1 MPTASVDGLD
11 LYYEEHGAGFPL
23 LLSHEFADDYRG
35 WEPQVRYFARH
46 YRVITYNNRGYPP
59 STVPDDP
66 TAYSQER
73 LVEDLKALLDHL
85 GIERAHICG
94 LSMGGYV
101 ALVFALTYPERC
113 ASAVVAGCGT
123 GSNDPEAFRAN
134 ARELIARIEEQ
145 GMAGFA
151 ASYGRGPARLPFLRK
166 DPLGWRAFHD
176 RLAAH
181 SARGSA
187 LIFGNVQ
194 LKRPTVYDW
203 QERLDAARVPLLVMT
218 GDEDEPCL
226 LPSLFIKHHARGA
239 GLAVLPDTGH
249 ALNLEEPARFN
260 ALVHDFLSRVEHGTW
275 PVRDAPGAVETLF

>member
-1 MPTASVDGLD
+1 MPIATIDGVD

-23 LLSHEFADDYRG
+23 MLSHEFADDYRSWG
-35 WEPQVRYFARH
+35 PQVNYFARH

-66 TAYSQER
+66 AAYSQER
-73 LVEDLKALLDHL
+73 LVEDLRGLLDHL
-85 GIERAHICG
+85 GIERAHIGG

-101 ALVFALTYPERC
+101 VLIFALTYPERC

-123 GSNDPEAFRAN
+123 GSNDPDAFRAG
-134 ARELIARIEEQ
+134 AREVIARIESQ
-145 GMAGFA
+145 GMPAFA
-151 ASYGRGPARLPFLRK
+151 ASYGRGPARVPFLRK

-194 LKRPTVYDW
+194 LKRPTVYDLR
-203 QERLDAARVPLLVMT
+203 ERLEASNVPLLVVA

-226 LPSLFIKHHARGA
+226 MPSLFIKHHARGA

-249 ALNLEEPARFN
+249 ALNLEEPGRFN
-260 ALVHDFLSRVEHGTW
+260 ALVHDFLRRVEHGTW
-275 PVRDAPGAVETLF
+275 PVRDATGAVESLF